1 MKTFYYLNILILFF
15 INLAFSQ
22 PSFKKLNLEDCIEI
36 AIENSINYKKLK
48 IEFHKNQSQYEA
60 DICFNKPQLS
70 LQINTPYNISK
81 NENEVFYSSLDQFKF
96 VHSTDQ
102 NFKPYLSLSL
112 SQYLPTNGNLS
123 LDLSAFNNRWYSTLR
138 DDKNRLISSASIKY
152 EQPLFKKNNYYYT
165 REKADLF
172 LLKSNY
178 NFVKSKNEF
187 VYEVVEKFYDI
198 VLLQIGMDIAAK
210 SSEEKNLN
218 YQLISEL
225 FANGRKSEIEFLNS
239 EILLETQKLENLRLR
254 NELKTAL
261 EKFRLFLG
269 IGNID
274 TLILDKNLS
283 LNVFDMDYNN
293 IINIA
298 ILKNPTLLITKLDNK
313 NIDLDIKKFTELKR
327 FDLNL
332 STSLNFDN
340 KQDFLPVKTT
350 DNFYNWRV
358 GLNFNLPVL
367 DGGKS
372 SSEIYRANLIRQEI
386 VLYEKYFKME
396 LFQRIKELYNKLS
409 SFKEE
414 IEIGKRKYTTA
425 NKVFTL
431 AKKRFELGNF
441 TLREKLESELVFH
454 SSFID
459 FNKSIINYNK
469 TVYQLKKLIGL
480 DIANE

>member
-283 LNVFDMDYNN
+283 LNVFDMDY
-293 IINIA
+293 
-298 ILKNPTLLITKLDNK
+298 
-313 NIDLDIKKFTELKR
+313 
-327 FDLNL
+327 
-332 STSLNFDN
+332 
-340 KQDFLPVKTT
+340 
-350 DNFYNWRV
+350 
-358 GLNFNLPVL
+358 
-367 DGGKS
+367 
-372 SSEIYRANLIRQEI
+372 
-386 VLYEKYFKME
+386 
-396 LFQRIKELYNKLS
+396 
-409 SFKEE
+409 
-414 IEIGKRKYTTA
+414 
-425 NKVFTL
+425 
-431 AKKRFELGNF
+431 
-441 TLREKLESELVFH
+441 
-454 SSFID
+454 
-459 FNKSIINYNK
+459 
-469 TVYQLKKLIGL
+469 
-480 DIANE
+480 